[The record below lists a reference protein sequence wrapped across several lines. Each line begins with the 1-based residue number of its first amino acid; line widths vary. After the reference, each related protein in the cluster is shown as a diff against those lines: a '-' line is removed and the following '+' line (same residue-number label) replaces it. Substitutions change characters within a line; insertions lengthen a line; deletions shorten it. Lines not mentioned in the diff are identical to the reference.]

1 MQDVKP
7 IKIIFLCEG
16 NVCRSPS
23 AEWLFKKLV
32 KDAGLEDRFVIT
44 SRGTLNST
52 RGEDIYSFSKEVLND
67 NGIPYEKHSAKPIEI
82 SEYREADYVIVMENY
97 NSILLKRLL
106 FTKDYSKIH
115 RLLEYTDR
123 EKKDIADPYQT
134 RDFKTA
140 YNDIHEGCLGLLS
153 YFQKKFQEQEL
164 A

>member
-1 MQDVKP
+1 MQDANP

-32 KDAGLEDRFVIT
+32 KDAGLEDRFAIT

-52 RGEDIYSFSKEVLND
+52 RGEDIYSFSKEVLKD

-140 YNDIHEGCLGLLS
+140 YQDIYEGCLGLLH
-153 YFQKKFQEQEL
+153 YFQKKFQE